1 MDKVAKNTADGLTQD
16 MRDKLNGAVEKLE
29 ESKEQLQDKPLSQDI
44 VTQIQTLIAGIEIK
58 DIDFE
63 RFTIEDLKDI
73 AVELEKRAAETKEKM
88 DASLTD
94 EQKQNIV
101 EAQQQA
107 VAKLDGAL
115 AQYNQA
121 LAKAE
126 QEAKDTLQAIKNSRL
141 ESLAS
146 QS

>member
-1 MDKVAKNTADGLTQD
+1 MNKVAKNTADGLTQD